1 VTIDPNGPLGAPQ
14 PVSKPGIG
22 DVLREVFEVLE
33 QRKRDMPEESYT
45 AKLLLGPQDKLL
57 KKIAEEAGEVIIAA
71 RDQDLPQIRYEVADL
86 MYHLMVVMV
95 REGVSLDDLADELAG
110 RRR

>member
-1 VTIDPNGPLGAPQ
+1 MTTDLLGSPAPT
-14 PVSKPGIG
+14 PEPRIG
-22 DVLREVFEVLE
+22 EILEEVFAVLE
-33 QRKRDMPEESYT
+33 SRKADLPEDSYT

-71 RDQDLPQIRYEVADL
+71 RDHDAGQLRYEIGDI

-95 REGVSLDDLADELAG
+95 REGLTLDDLAAELAG
-110 RRR
+110 RRKK